1 MKLIGFGE
9 GWITIRISSI
19 VNALLVGILTVKAFF
34 GLYRKSN
41 FYLLE
46 LMLIRVS

>member
-9 GWITIRISSI
+9 EWMQIRISSI

-34 GLYRKSN
+34 GLYRKST
-41 FYLLE
+41 FYLFE
-46 LMLIRVS
+46 LMLMRVS